1 MSYQNP
7 PISESGRRREYQ
19 YAVAH
24 EKLQADPELAA
35 AEGRA
40 GPLLITAYFAVMVF
54 FVCVVLYGLNHQR
67 NEAEETGAATMAAPA
82 ENASPPPA
90 PKQQPNTQQGN
101 QGGPN
106 PSAKQPQAQ
115 PQQNPP
121 PAKQQAKPANGQQ
134 GQQPANG
141 QPQQAQPN
149 AQQPKQAPAAQQ
161 QTPAPKQ

>member
-7 PISESGRRREYQ
+7 PIPESERRREYQ

-40 GPLLITAYFAVMVF
+40 GPLLITAYFVVAAF

-67 NEAEETGAATMAAPA
+67 NEAEETGATAAAPT
-82 ENASPPPA
+82 ENSSAPPA
-90 PKQQPNTQQGN
+90 PTQQPNTQQGN

-106 PSAKQPQAQ
+106 PPAKQPQAQ

-121 PAKQQAKPANGQQ
+121 PAKQQAKPT
-134 GQQPANG
+134 NG
-141 QPQQAQPN
+141 QPAPPN
-149 AQQPKQAPAAQQ
+149 AQQNQPAQPAQNQSPAAKQNVPQ
-161 QTPAPKQ
+161 NGPAQKQ

>member
-19 YAVAH
+19 YAAARDGR
-24 EKLQADPELAA
+24 LQADPELRA

-67 NEAEETGAATMAAPA
+67 NEAEETGAATTPAPA

-90 PKQQPNTQQGN
+90 SKQQPNTQQGN

-106 PSAKQPQAQ
+106 PPAKQPQAQ

-134 GQQPANG
+134 GQQPANN
-141 QPQQAQPN
+141 QPQ
-149 AQQPKQAPAAQQ
+149 QAPAAQQ
-161 QTPAPKQ
+161 QKPAPKQ